1 MVQDA
6 GGELAGGQGH
16 VELLTGLVEGVGIAF
31 EQAQVRVH
39 AGTGRVGQGLGHEA
53 GVNATLQG
61 NLLDHRTECHD
72 VVGHGERVRV
82 SQIDLVLAWP
92 RLMVRVFHRD
102 AHLLEHVHGG
112 TAEVHA
118 WAARHVVEV
127 AALVDRGRGL
137 GPVVLA
143 FEQVELDFRM
153 HVEREAL
160 VLGFGE
166 RALQHVTWI
175 AERRLAVR
183 GQNVAEHA
191 GGTLRATAPRQDLER
206 RGIGLNDHIVFG
218 HAGHALDGGTVEA
231 ETLLKRG
238 FQFGRSNRHGL
249 QCSQHVREPQT
260 NKAHVAFFDRAQR
273 KLLLFIHSRLS
284 FHNRVTKG
292 VNISL
297 FVTCESRDFINMP
310 RSACQAWFRPM
321 PARHY
326 GSDYERRSS
335 HPIRQSAR
343 RRDQLDAGHR
353 PRDRS
358 RAGIATRTKAPLDA
372 HAIWK
377 VKEGR
382 REAISLLEEQSAIRV
397 PDLIPL
403 RYKRM
408 SASPFTFYRGTVLIM
423 TNDLASTPVTGIPV
437 QCVGDAHIGNFGI
450 FRSPSPVWCSISMI
464 STKPLSARGN
474 GI

>member
-1 MVQDA
+1 M
-6 GGELAGGQGH
+6 
-16 VELLTGLVEGVGIAF
+16 
-31 EQAQVRVH
+31 H

-112 TAEVHA
+112 AAEVHA

-343 RRDQLDAGHR
+343 RHDQLDAGHR
-353 PRDRS
+353 PVRAPASPLVPRRRWTHMPSGRS
-358 RAGIATRTKAPLDA
+358 RRAG
-372 HAIWK
+372 
-377 VKEGR
+377 VR
-382 REAISLLEEQSAIRV
+382 RSAFWR
-397 PDLIPL
+397 
-403 RYKRM
+403 
-408 SASPFTFYRGTVLIM
+408 SSPRFAYRI
-423 TNDLASTPVTGIPV
+423 
-437 QCVGDAHIGNFGI
+437 
-450 FRSPSPVWCSISMI
+450 
-464 STKPLSARGN
+464 
-474 GI
+474 